1 MPGWLRLA
9 PGLTI
14 ALLIVPVAAG
24 VLAALLPALGYFPP
38 LGGTAFSL
46 DPLIDVLAQPGI
58 GRSIMAWPPLPA
70 LPRR

>member
-24 VLAALLPALGYFPP
+24 RDRGAVAGASAIFRRWAAWHFR
-38 LGGTAFSL
+38 
-46 DPLIDVLAQPGI
+46 LI
-58 GRSIMAWPPLPA
+58 R
-70 LPRR
+70 